1 VGEWLGGWV
10 VGWLGGWVV
19 LDGFGPPLYL
29 SFQTLFLWPGKNN
42 LGKFLAFAKSLQF
55 TVNSHSM
62 AAPPTRRDFPWGVKW
77 LLGKQVDAAQ
87 RKKMYIN

>member
-1 VGEWLGGWV
+1 MWQISWKEFGQDSVF
-10 VGWLGGWVV
+10 
-19 LDGFGPPLYL
+19 LD
-29 SFQTLFLWPGKNN
+29 

-87 RKKMYIN
+87 RKKMYINR